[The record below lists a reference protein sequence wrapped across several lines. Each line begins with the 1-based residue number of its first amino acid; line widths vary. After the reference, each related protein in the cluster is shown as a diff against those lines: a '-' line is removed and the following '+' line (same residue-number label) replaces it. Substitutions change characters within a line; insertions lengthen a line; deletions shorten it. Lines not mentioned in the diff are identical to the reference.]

1 MLATNIYNRRCAPP
15 RGRPCGRPMLIVPAS
30 LSRDIAIEQARVLAS
45 SWVVDKGMRQ
55 LLASGKTS
63 P

>member
-1 MLATNIYNRRCAPP
+1 
-15 RGRPCGRPMLIVPAS
+15 MLIVPAS